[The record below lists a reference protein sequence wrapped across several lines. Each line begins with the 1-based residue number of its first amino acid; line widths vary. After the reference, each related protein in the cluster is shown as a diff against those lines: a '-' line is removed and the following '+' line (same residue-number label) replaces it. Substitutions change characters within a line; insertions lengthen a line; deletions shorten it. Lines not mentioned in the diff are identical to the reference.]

1 MLNVPLYVFRNFSRL
16 IIEVHFHVYN
26 MKTGVLIIVIFFG
39 LFVHLSCK
47 HADSKNMPIDQF
59 ESGIINV
66 SFKGEN
72 SGYTWNFKQQVTHR
86 LQLIKKAR
94 LKGDDLLSI
103 QMNNGRLTGVNPGKA
118 RLYFLN
124 DSLEV
129 YASWG
134 TKGEAKNE
142 NGNILFYKVSGDK
155 LYLYDFGQKALKK
168 YQLNNDRD
176 SLMTY
181 MLLKSTRAVYRACH
195 VADNVYL
202 YVNPSDSL
210 EGYDFV
216 ITDSNKVTARIPVLK
231 NADANVA
238 VKFPQMVYDGSFVFS
253 DESRYIAYFCNFTGM
268 FIYFDKQNLAN
279 PLTVKT
285 IDSTPPP
292 KAYNAELAPNTFRLE
307 ITPSIM
313 FFPASAICQNKLYIL
328 NAINPQYHFV
338 LDIYNLDQKGEY
350 EQSIYIP
357 LLANHRP
364 ISIAVENNIC
374 YVLYNDHSIASFAIE
389 MVKK

>member
-1 MLNVPLYVFRNFSRL
+1 
-16 IIEVHFHVYN
+16 
-26 MKTGVLIIVIFFG
+26 MKIGVLIIAVCFS
-39 LFVHLSCK
+39 LLVHLSCK
-47 HADSKNMPIDQF
+47 QADSKNIPIDQF

-72 SGYTWNFKQQVTHR
+72 SGYTWNFKRHVTHR
-86 LQLIKKAR
+86 MKLIKKNK
-94 LKGDDLLSI
+94 LKGNDLLSI
-103 QMNNGRLTGVNPGKA
+103 QVNDGKLTSVSPGKA

-124 DSLEV
+124 DSLDV

-134 TKGEAKNE
+134 IKGEAKNE
-142 NGNILFYKVSGDK
+142 NSNILFYKFSGEE
-155 LYLYDFGQKALKK
+155 LYVYDFGQKALKK
-168 YQLNNDRD
+168 YYLKKDRD

-181 MLLKSTRAVYRACH
+181 MLLKSMHAVYRTCH
-195 VADNVYL
+195 VINNVYL
-202 YVNPSDSL
+202 YVNSSDSL

-216 ITDSNKVTARIPVLK
+216 ITDSNKTTARIPVLK
-231 NADANVA
+231 NANANVA

-253 DESRYIAYFCNFTGM
+253 DESKYIAYYCNFTGL

-279 PLTVKT
+279 PSTVST
-285 IDSTPPP
+285 IDKTPPP
-292 KAYNAELAPNTFRLE
+292 KAYNAELAPNTYRLE
-307 ITPSIM
+307 IAPNIM

-328 NAINPQYHFV
+328 NAINPQLHFV

-350 EQSIYIP
+350 EQSIYVP

-364 ISIAVENNIC
+364 ISIAIKNNIC
-374 YVLYNDHSIASFAIE
+374 YVLYNDQSIASFAIE